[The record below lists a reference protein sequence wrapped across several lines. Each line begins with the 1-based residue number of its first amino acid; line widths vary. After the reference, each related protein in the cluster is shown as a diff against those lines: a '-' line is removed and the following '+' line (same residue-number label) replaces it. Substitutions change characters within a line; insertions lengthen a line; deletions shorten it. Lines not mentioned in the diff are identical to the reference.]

1 MARRILAIV
10 VGFVVTGLLIVPT
23 TKLVMWA
30 LPAAFDTS
38 GGTHDTAIL
47 LLMHAYVALFA
58 TFGCWLAARLAPDHP
73 LRHAMIVGVLG
84 VLLNASNPDIWTMYP
99 LWSNVISLA
108 TPLLWGWIGG
118 KIREGQLAEMRG
130 STMATA

>member
-30 LPAAFDTS
+30 LPAAFDTQ
-38 GGTHDTAIL
+38 GGTHDTSIL
-47 LLMHAYVALFA
+47 LLMHVYVALFA

-73 LRHAMIVGVLG
+73 LRHAMIVGALG
-84 VLLNASNPDIWTMYP
+84 VLLNASNPNIWTMYP
-99 LWSNVISLA
+99 LWSNVISIG

-118 KIREGQLAEMRG
+118 TIRERQLADVNA
-130 STMATA
+130 STMVAA